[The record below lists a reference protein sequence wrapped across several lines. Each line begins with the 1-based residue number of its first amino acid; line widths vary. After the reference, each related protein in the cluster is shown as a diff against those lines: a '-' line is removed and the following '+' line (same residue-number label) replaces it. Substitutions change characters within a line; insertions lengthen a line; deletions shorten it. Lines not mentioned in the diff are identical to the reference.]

1 VEKSVYWLCPYKV
14 SPKQSKSVLDMFYLA
29 QEGFK
34 MLFNQKSD
42 CCWVWSILTCLY
54 ETNVD
59 YNQNCLNKKRSIKVE
74 VFVCKNILAILSIE
88 LYDILVLGSKQVL
101 RKTLYDLRKD
111 YRQMF
116 DVDKGKSFKLCA
128 KYVMKLT

>member
-1 VEKSVYWLCPYKV
+1 
-14 SPKQSKSVLDMFYLA
+14 
-29 QEGFK
+29 

-42 CCWVWSILTCLY
+42 CRWVWSILTCLY

-101 RKTLYDLRKD
+101 RKTLYELRKD

-116 DVDKGKSFKLCA
+116 DVDKRKSFKLCA